1 MINPFDKGGL
11 CLNYLNVLCGPV
23 PPAYIDYQRE
33 LPVDHYDQIGI
44 QLNDLRRAR
53 NSLATS
59 NTAFLAIPGDAL
71 YQQVLLKAANNNQ
84 MFYSELAV
92 NYVPVVPVVPVMPVV
107 ACGVYPYYTV

>member
-23 PPAYIDYQRE
+23 PPAYID
-33 LPVDHYDQIGI
+33 YDQIGI